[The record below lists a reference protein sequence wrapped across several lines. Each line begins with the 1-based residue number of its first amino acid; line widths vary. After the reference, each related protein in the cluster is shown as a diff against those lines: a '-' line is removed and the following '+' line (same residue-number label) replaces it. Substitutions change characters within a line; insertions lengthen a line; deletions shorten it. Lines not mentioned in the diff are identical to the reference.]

1 LENLLNVLYKGGVTV
16 QFHYEIY
23 IVGEEGMFYSFES
36 FWRYDVNN
44 RLFVEIDGTTYS
56 LIVTRMTHQ
65 IVDHIDVHRLTCHKK
80 VYEPK

>member
-1 LENLLNVLYKGGVTV
+1 M

-23 IVGEEGMFYSFES
+23 IVGEEDLFYSFES

-44 RLFVEIDGTTYS
+44 RLFIEVDGITYS
-56 LIVTRMTHQ
+56 LIITRMTHEL
-65 IVDHIDVHRLTCHKK
+65 VDHIDVHRLTCHKK